1 MFPTRLQAPVR
12 WGAHQRVHQTAHQV
26 VRRVVRQVVLPALAV
41 VALKLGFTAALL
53 TLLATGPAAAQINEE
68 VPFIVTPDH
77 VTVAMLELAG
87 VQPADFVL
95 DLGSG
100 DGRIVITAARRFGA
114 RGLGVE
120 IVPTLVER
128 SRDNA
133 RRAGVAAR
141 AEFREQDLFKTDLT
155 VASVITMYLLPE
167 VNMQLR
173 PALLRLAPGTRIVSH
188 DWDLGDWHP
197 VRTIEVPAPDKPV
210 GREKLSRLHLWIVP
224 AQVEGLWCGP
234 GAQALRLARHTD
246 RVDGTLRAGTTTLGA
261 VGLLRGTTVQLQAHP
276 GTDASLRARAE
287 GETMRVEAASGAW
300 AAWAGLTLQR
310 IPVQRAGE
318 GCRG

>member
-1 MFPTRLQAPVR
+1 
-12 WGAHQRVHQTAHQV
+12 
-26 VRRVVRQVVLPALAV
+26 VRRVVRQVVLPVLAV

-87 VQPADFVL
+87 VQPSDFVL